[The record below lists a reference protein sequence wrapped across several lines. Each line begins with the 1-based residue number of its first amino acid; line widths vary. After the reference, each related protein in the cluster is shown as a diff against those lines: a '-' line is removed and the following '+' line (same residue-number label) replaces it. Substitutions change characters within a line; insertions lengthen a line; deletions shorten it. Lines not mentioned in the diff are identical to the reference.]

1 MPADK
6 DIDWVMDHA
15 DVIGNG
21 VITRCHS
28 VCVCFRACVRACV
41 RTCVRAYAWVMAAN
55 DADVMGNMRTG
66 VMTRPELSKAISLWY
81 LHHWQQSRPVP
92 RPQTLHGK
100 HSKHC

>member
-41 RTCVRAYAWVMAAN
+41 RTCVRVG
-55 DADVMGNMRTG
+55 DG
-66 VMTRPELSKAISLWY
+66 
-81 LHHWQQSRPVP
+81 
-92 RPQTLHGK
+92 GK
-100 HSKHC
+100 RC